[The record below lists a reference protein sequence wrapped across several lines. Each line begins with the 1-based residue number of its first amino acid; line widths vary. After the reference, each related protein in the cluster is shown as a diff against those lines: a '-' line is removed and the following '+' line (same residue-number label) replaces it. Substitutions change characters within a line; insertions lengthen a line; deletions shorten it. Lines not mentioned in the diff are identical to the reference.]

1 MIYLLIVLISYIM
14 GSISGAIIVSYSLFK
29 EDIRS
34 KGSGNAGS
42 TNIFRNYGIKYA
54 ALAFIIDSLKGIL
67 TPLIAYYLDSQYG
80 QYIAGVVVVIGH
92 VWPIYYGFKGGK
104 GMATSIGV
112 NIYTDYRIAILQ
124 GIGFLIFNY
133 TVKIVS
139 VASLALTVLAFMYVL
154 IVHNSNIPFVIM
166 SLLNTIIVIYSH
178 RENIKRLIEGKE
190 KKTKRMDV

>member
-1 MIYLLIVLISYIM
+1 M
-14 GSISGAIIVSYSLFK
+14 
-29 EDIRS
+29 
-34 KGSGNAGS
+34 
-42 TNIFRNYGIKYA
+42 
-54 ALAFIIDSLKGIL
+54 KGIL
-67 TPLIAYYLDSQYG
+67 APLIAYYLDSQYG

-139 VASLALTVLAFMYVL
+139 VASLVLTILAFVYVL
-154 IVHNSNIPFVIM
+154 IVHNTNIAFVIM

-190 KKTKRMDV
+190 KNKKNGCITWKFQY

>member
-1 MIYLLIVLISYIM
+1 MIYLLIVLISYMM

-29 EDIRS
+29 EDIRL

-42 TNIFRNYGIKYA
+42 TNVFRNYGIKYA

-67 TPLIAYYLDSQYG
+67 APLIAYYLDSQYG

-139 VASLALTVLAFMYVL
+139 VASLALTILAFVYVL
-154 IVHNSNIPFVIM
+154 IVHNTNIAFVIM

-178 RENIKRLIEGKE
+178 RENIKRLIKGKE
-190 KKTKRMDV
+190 KKIKRMDV

>member
-1 MIYLLIVLISYIM
+1 MIYLLIVLISYMM

-29 EDIRS
+29 EDIRL

-42 TNIFRNYGIKYA
+42 TNVFRNYGIKYA

-67 TPLIAYYLDSQYG
+67 APLIAYYLDSQYG

-139 VASLALTVLAFMYVL
+139 VASLALTILAFVYVL
-154 IVHNSNIPFVIM
+154 IVHNTNIAFVIM

-190 KKTKRMDV
+190 KKIKRMDV

>member
-1 MIYLLIVLISYIM
+1 MIYLLIILISYII
-14 GSISGAIIVSYSLFK
+14 GSVSGAIIISYTHFN
-29 EDIRS
+29 EDIRT

-42 TNIFRNYGIKYA
+42 TNIFRNYGMKYA
-54 ALAFIIDSLKGIL
+54 TMAFIIDSLKGFL
-67 TPLIAYYLDSQYG
+67 APFIAYYLEPQYG

-92 VWPIYYGFKGGK
+92 VWPIYYAFKGGK

-112 NIYTDYRIAILQ
+112 NLYKDYKIAILQ
-124 GIGFLIFNY
+124 AIGFLIFNY

-139 VASLALTVLAFMYVL
+139 VASLALTILAFVYVL
-154 IVHNSNIPFVIM
+154 IVHNTNIAFVIM

>member
-67 TPLIAYYLDSQYG
+67 APLIAYYLDSQYG

-139 VASLALTVLAFMYVL
+139 VASLALTVLAFIYVL

>member
-1 MIYLLIVLISYIM
+1 MIYLLIVLISYMM

-29 EDIRS
+29 EDIRL

-42 TNIFRNYGIKYA
+42 TNVFRNYGIKYA

-67 TPLIAYYLDSQYG
+67 APLIAYYLDSQYG

-139 VASLALTVLAFMYVL
+139 V
-154 IVHNSNIPFVIM
+154 
-166 SLLNTIIVIYSH
+166 
-178 RENIKRLIEGKE
+178 
-190 KKTKRMDV
+190 

>member
-1 MIYLLIVLISYIM
+1 MIYLLIILISYFI
-14 GSISGAIIVSYSLFK
+14 GSISGAIIISYSLFK
-29 EDIRS
+29 EDIRL

-54 ALAFIIDSLKGIL
+54 ALAFVIDSIKGIIA
-67 TPLIAYYLDSQYG
+67 PFIAYYLDPQYG
-80 QYIAGVVVVIGH
+80 QYIAGVFVVIGH
-92 VWPIYYGFKGGK
+92 VWPIYYAFKGGK

-112 NIYTDYRIAILQ
+112 NLYTDYKIAILQ
-124 GIGFLIFNY
+124 AVGFLIFNY
-133 TVKIVS
+133 TIKIVS
-139 VASLALTVLAFMYVL
+139 VASLALTVLAFIYVL
-154 IVHNSNIPFVIM
+154 IIHNSNISFVVM